1 MGSFIIRESRLVVT
15 SVPAPSSSAII
26 RQQHSEFDRVLKSR
40 WKEVADSAVCFY
52 RLDRLQNKVIAGK
65 YGFVA
70 QVYTNTYRSA
80 LHLNS
85 SIHYHINFVNNLVN
99 FHLIFEYII
108 STIRKSPNPDGDGR
122 LRISR
127 R

>member
-1 MGSFIIRESRLVVT
+1 MGSFIIHESRLVVT

-26 RQQHSEFDRVLKSR
+26 RHSEFDRVLKSR
-40 WKEVADSAVCFY
+40 WKEAADSAVCFY

-85 SIHYHINFVNNLVN
+85 SITRHYHIHF
-99 FHLIFEYII
+99 
-108 STIRKSPNPDGDGR
+108 
-122 LRISR
+122 
-127 R
+127 